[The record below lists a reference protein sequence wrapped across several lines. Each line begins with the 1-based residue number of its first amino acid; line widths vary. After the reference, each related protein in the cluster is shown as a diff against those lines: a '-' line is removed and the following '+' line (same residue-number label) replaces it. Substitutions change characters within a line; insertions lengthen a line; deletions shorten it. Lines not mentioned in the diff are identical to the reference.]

1 MKITMNLPKILL
13 NIVKVINEKLEI
25 APKKDRV
32 IVISLWDFVDEKRD
46 TIPKMDLKKGLR
58 KLAED
63 EKLFQLK
70 DVQCLDKLGQFAGEK
85 IEFEI
90 NRKRFKKFYEKY
102 KQGIEQIEQLLDT
115 DKNEIPP
122 AY

>member
-1 MKITMNLPKILL
+1 MNLPKILL